1 MTLMK
6 REIIMKT
13 DVIPVKD
20 KKVVLG
26 LSGGVDSTTACLLL
40 QQKGYEVTGL
50 YFNVLSEKCIN
61 SRENIRKGREKAE
74 RAAKELG
81 IQFIYKDMSQEF
93 EKTVIRNFCDE
104 YICGRTPNPC
114 IMCNPNVK
122 FKVLSET
129 ADEIGAE
136 YIATGHYAG
145 TFYDEATGNWH
156 IRKAANEAK
165 DQSYMLYRLPQN
177 IISRLILPLNDVADK
192 EEVREKAR
200 TMKLS
205 NADASDSQEIC
216 FIDKEDN
223 YEDFIRR
230 MGITSRPGRFVNRE
244 GEVLGE
250 HKGVIHYTI
259 GQRKGLGIALGKPA
273 FVTEIDGDN
282 NRIILG
288 DNEELFKKEV
298 ISSDNVFA
306 CDFKDGI
313 RVTAKIR
320 YAARPAEA
328 MLRNNCDGTVSC
340 IFDDPQRAPTPG
352 QSIVFYVN
360 DILIGGGFI
369 K

>member
-1 MTLMK
+1 
-6 REIIMKT
+6 MKT

-40 QQKGYEVTGL
+40 QQQGYEVTGL

-61 SRENIRKGREKAE
+61 SRENIRHGREKAE
-74 RAAKELG
+74 RAAEELG
-81 IQFIYKDMSQEF
+81 IQLIYKDVSQEF
-93 EKTVIRNFCDE
+93 EKTVIHNFCNE

-114 IMCNPNVK
+114 VICNPTVK
-122 FKVLSET
+122 FRVLAET

-136 YIATGHYAG
+136 YVATGHYAG
-145 TFYDEATGNWH
+145 TCYDEDAGIWY

-177 IISRLILPLNDVADK
+177 VISRLLLPLNDIADK

-200 TMKLS
+200 LMNLS
-205 NADASDSQEIC
+205 NADSSDSQEIC
-216 FIDKEDN
+216 FIDKDDN

-230 MGITSRPGRFVNRE
+230 MGMTSSPGRFVSRE
-244 GEVLGE
+244 GKVLGE
-250 HKGVIHYTI
+250 HKGIIHYTV

-273 FVTEIDGDN
+273 FVTEIDGEN

-288 DNEELFKKEV
+288 DNEDLFKKEV
-298 ISSDNVFA
+298 ISSDNIFA
-306 CDFKDGI
+306 CDFKGEI

-328 MLRNNCDGTVSC
+328 MLKDNCDGTVSC
-340 IFDDPQRAPTPG
+340 IFDEPQRAPTPG
-352 QSIVFYVN
+352 QSIVFYIN